1 MKERIR
7 KINAAGYN
15 GSVFQIKI
23 REKVTSS
30 RLSREATREERAQEL
45 AKKMSLGHIF
55 RKVGPTCLSVDEIF
69 VSSELG
75 EKQKDYKKRL
85 SAWSKLKAQKELEL
99 KAKLLLQQQE
109 IQPTKRFTSA
119 ELATLLKWKTGQ
131 TTQGMKVDELRSAW
145 ETAKLQDPPE
155 DIILP
160 EQPQPPTL
168 PTVNQTAL
176 GRTIKRKFNEVV
188 AAVETTADAIDPDDF
203 NAIANQFH
211 KICERRG
218 VRFSNITTVEQV

>member
-1 MKERIR
+1 L
-7 KINAAGYN
+7 YN

-160 EQPQPPTL
+160 E
-168 PTVNQTAL
+168 
-176 GRTIKRKFNEVV
+176 
-188 AAVETTADAIDPDDF
+188 
-203 NAIANQFH
+203 
-211 KICERRG
+211 
-218 VRFSNITTVEQV
+218 